1 MLRLSTFLAVAVLWS
16 ASLALLAQ
24 SPEPA
29 SGEGSAPSPKASSAE
44 LKEKL
49 KKVVQGQLEAFRKGD
64 FIAAYGFAAKGIREQ
79 FPIEAFETMVK
90 ANYAAIAQSTESV
103 FGLILDDGKVALVNV
118 RVVGAN
124 KESVNF
130 RYLLE
135 REGDEWRIGG
145 VIAMRQN
152 EAPAI

>member
-1 MLRLSTFLAVAVLWS
+1 MLRLLILLTAILVGTAVA
-16 ASLALLAQ
+16 Q
-24 SPEPA
+24 DP
-29 SGEGSAPSPKASSAE
+29 APSETGALQPKPSSAQ

-49 KKVVQGQLEAFRKGD
+49 KRVVQGQLEAFRQSD
-64 FIAAYGFAAKGIREQ
+64 FVTAYGFAAKGIREQ
-79 FPIEAFETMVK
+79 FPIEKFEAMVK
-90 ANYAAIAQSTESV
+90 ENYAAIAQSTEAV

-118 RVVGAN
+118 RIVGVN
-124 KESVNF
+124 KESVNY
-130 RYLLE
+130 RYVLE